1 MKNGFTLVELLA
13 VLVVLG
19 VITLVSV
26 PNIINTNKKS
36 IENDY
41 NEFKIT
47 VENAAE
53 IYMETHPNEKP
64 ESGSKVIT
72 VSKLR
77 NDGYINK
84 NLTNPKTK
92 VITND
97 EHVTVTKTSYGYT
110 YKYQEA

>member
-26 PNIINTNKKS
+26 PSIITTNKKS

-41 NEFKIT
+41 NEFKRT

-53 IYMETHPNEKP
+53 IYIETHPDKKP
-64 ESGSKVIT
+64 SNQTQVSVSMLKHSGYLETGLVNPKNGEISENAYVL
-72 VSKLR
+72 VSKTG
-77 NDGYINK
+77 N
-84 NLTNPKTK
+84 
-92 VITND
+92 
-97 EHVTVTKTSYGYT
+97 SYT
-110 YKYQEA
+110 YEYKEW